1 MDDSAAIQGL
11 KRLGLTT
18 YEARVFTALQKLG
31 QGSASDISE
40 LADVP
45 RSQVYGAAEGLEK
58 RGLVE
63 TRQSTP
69 TVYRPVPLE
78 QARRHLL
85 DQLAETG
92 AEAFDYLETVQNTHE
107 QEERSESIWL
117 LNGSEPI
124 RSRTVELIDGVT
136 DQVLYAADD
145 PGQVDEEILAALE
158 AAAADATVVLA
169 STNPTVLE
177 LPPEGSPIR
186 TYRVPEER
194 NMDVTTQRLL
204 VADGE
209 TLLLSTASTGVDE
222 GGEEVAFW
230 TSENVF
236 AAVIVE
242 LAREWLRS
250 PFDGDDTQPTG

>member
-1 MDDSAAIQGL
+1 MDDNTAIEGL

-31 QGSASDISE
+31 QGSASDVSE

-78 QARRHLL
+78 QARRLLL
-85 DQLAETG
+85 DQLVETG

-107 QEERSESIWL
+107 QEERTESIWL
-117 LNGSEPI
+117 LNGSDAI
-124 RSRTVELIDGVT
+124 RSRTVELIEAANDR
-136 DQVLYAADD
+136 VLYAVED
-145 PGQVDEEILAALE
+145 PRQLDEEIHAALE
-158 AAAADATVVLA
+158 SAAADAVVVLA
-169 STNPTVLE
+169 STNQAVFEVL
-177 LPPEGSPIR
+177 PEGSSIR

-194 NMDVTTQRLL
+194 NMDVDTQRLL
-204 VADGE
+204 VVDGE
-209 TLLLSTASTGVDE
+209 TLLLSTSSTGVDA

-236 AAVIVE
+236 GAVIVE
-242 LAREWLRS
+242 LAQEWLRR
-250 PFDGDDTQPTG
+250 PFGGEDGT